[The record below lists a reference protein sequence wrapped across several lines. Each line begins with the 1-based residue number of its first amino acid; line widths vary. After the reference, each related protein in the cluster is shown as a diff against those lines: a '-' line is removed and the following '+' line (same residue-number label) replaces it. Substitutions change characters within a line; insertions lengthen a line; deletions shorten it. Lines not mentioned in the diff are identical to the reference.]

1 MPYDPNIHH
10 RHSIRLK
17 GYDYS
22 QEGLYFITVCCKNKV
37 CRFGKIENGE
47 MILNDTGKIAQ
58 QCWLE
63 IPQHFPHAELHEYV
77 VMPNHIHGIVE
88 LVGAKNFSPLSPS
101 PSPSFSPAST
111 LCANDNMDAKINNM
125 GAKNNTMD
133 AKNNNMGAKNF
144 SPLHGPSRTIGS
156 IIRGF
161 KIGVTK
167 QLDGSI
173 WQRNYYEHI
182 IRNERSYQNISNY
195 IIHNPE
201 KWQNDKFY
209 SE

>member
-1 MPYDPNIHH
+1 MPYNPSLHH

-22 QEGLYFITVCCKNKV
+22 LAGMYFITICCQEMV
-37 CRFGKIENGE
+37 CRFGKIKNGE
-47 MILNDTGKIAQ
+47 MVLNDAGMVAQ

-63 IPQHFPHAELHEYV
+63 IPRHFPHVILHEYV
-77 VMPNHIHGIVE
+77 VMPNHVHGIIV
-88 LVGAKNFSPLSPS
+88 LADTVVGAKNFSPVSIS
-101 PSPSFSPAST
+101 
-111 LCANDNMDAKINNM
+111 CGENGIW
-125 GAKNNTMD
+125 
-133 AKNNNMGAKNF
+133 AKNF
-144 SPLHGPSRTIGS
+144 SPLPPPPLHGTSRTIGS

-167 QLDGSI
+167 QLGFSI

-182 IRNERSYQNISNY
+182 IRNELAYQNISNY
-195 IIHNPE
+195 IMRNPE

-209 SE
+209 FE